1 MAYEVR
7 VPCIELRKVEFE
19 NIYYFNTKEEAE
31 NFLEDIKESGE
42 VVLLPDETEDIEIIE
57 SRDEECLIEE
67 AYIEESK
74 KEKKVKFVVIE
85 NNVVESIEKIPLEV
99 AIERLKKEYEG
110 LEDPIG
116 GLEEALENL
125 IVTGYDH
132 YGVPVTYQVIE

>member
-31 NFLEDIKESGE
+31 NFLEDIKESRE
-42 VVLLPDETEDIEIIE
+42 VVLLPDASEDIEVV
-57 SRDEECLIEE
+57 DAMNEECLVEE
-67 AYIEESK
+67 AYIEEVK
-74 KEKKVKFVVIE
+74 KEEKVKFITIE
-85 NNVVESIEKIPLEV
+85 NNVVKSIEEISFEL
-99 AIERLKKEYEG
+99 AIERLKKEYNG

-125 IVTGYDH
+125 TVTGYDH